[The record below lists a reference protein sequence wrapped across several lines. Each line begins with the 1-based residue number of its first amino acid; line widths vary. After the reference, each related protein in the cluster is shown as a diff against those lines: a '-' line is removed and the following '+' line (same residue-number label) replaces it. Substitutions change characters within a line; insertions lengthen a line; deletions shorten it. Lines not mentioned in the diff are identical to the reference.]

1 MQCPAV
7 LHTKLN
13 LCETFLMRVYWE
25 QQFFPSV
32 PSLLF
37 GLPQWL
43 SGKESICKAGD
54 TGDLGYIPGSGRSPG
69 GEDGNPLQYSC
80 QENPTDRGVW
90 QATVCRVTKR
100 QARLKQLSISLSCKA
115 SFVPWALM
123 TCCWVCPHPIILT
136 PEAAVCFP
144 YLATHS
150 DLHRRPSFPS
160 RPPRPPPPTSC
171 YVCFTA

>member
-1 MQCPAV
+1 MAIFYNWKTRCLGSEGCVSSPAV

-69 GEDGNPLQYSC
+69 GKHGNSLQYSC
-80 QENPTDRGVW
+80 LENPMDREAWWAAVHGV
-90 QATVCRVTKR
+90 TRVRHNWVHTHPHTYF
-100 QARLKQLSISLSCKA
+100 LTHTMWLINA
-115 SFVPWALM
+115 SF
-123 TCCWVCPHPIILT
+123 PIIICKGCRTTLILS
-136 PEAAVCFP
+136 PEKAHFGMKMQCVCQ
-144 YLATHS
+144 
-150 DLHRRPSFPS
+150 
-160 RPPRPPPPTSC
+160 
-171 YVCFTA
+171 